1 MYYESKMI
9 YYLCTGLA
17 HRLSHETLFGRKNN
31 LMSGGLM
38 LLK

>member
-1 MYYESKMI
+1 MQTV
-9 YYLCTGLA
+9 YYLCTGPEHVL
-17 HRLSHETLFGRKNN
+17 HYEKLLGRKNN